1 MAALEDTI
9 TISARRRVPAG
20 AAETFAFLAAPA
32 THRRLQVRGIA
43 SLSLDDADDLLSGGA
58 AMLRGPLG
66 LRRTVHTRVALH
78 QPPTRLAGSAL
89 ADSGT
94 AAHVSWTLR
103 EQPDGTTLVE
113 LTAVLGPIARGD
125 RLLLAVGGRRWIR
138 SLFVATLQRLA
149 AELERARATRPPGT
163 PPRPGGPNCAGPSGA
178 LTSRHR
184 FPPAARWRR
193 LTRRDPGSVT
203 LT

>member
-9 TISARRRVPAG
+9 TISARRRMPAG

-43 SLSLDDADDLLSGGA
+43 SLSLDDAADLLSGGA
-58 AMLRGPLG
+58 AELRGPLG
-66 LRRTVHTRVALH
+66 LRRTVRTRVALRH
-78 QPPTRLAGSAL
+78 PPMRLAGSAL

-94 AAHVSWTLR
+94 VAHVSWTLR
-103 EQPDGTTLVE
+103 EQHDGTTLVE

-149 AELERARATRPPGT
+149 AELEHASRATAVA
-163 PPRPGGPNCAGPSGA
+163 PRE
-178 LTSRHR
+178 T
-184 FPPAARWRR
+184 AAQLER
-193 LTRRDPGSVT
+193 TRRSTANRAGRLWGVSAT
-203 LT
+203 RTG

>member
-1 MAALEDTI
+1 MTALADTI
-9 TISARRRVPAG
+9 TISAQRRVPAG

-43 SLSLDDADDLLSGGA
+43 SLSLDDEGDLLSGGA
-58 AMLRGPLG
+58 AVLSGPLG

-113 LTAVLGPIARGD
+113 LSTVLGPIARRD
-125 RLLLAVGGRRWIR
+125 RLLLALGGRRWVR
-138 SLFVATLQRLA
+138 SLFTATLGRLA
-149 AELERARATRPPGT
+149 AELQCAPRSSASELERA
-163 PPRPGGPNCAGPSGA
+163 PRRVGNCADPSGGF
-178 LTSRHR
+178 RRR
-184 FPPAARWRR
+184 FPAQSGA
-193 LTRRDPGSVT
+193 GAV
-203 LT
+203 

>member
-1 MAALEDTI
+1 MTALADTI
-9 TISARRRVPAG
+9 TISAQRRVPAG

-43 SLSLDDADDLLSGGA
+43 SLSLDDEGDLLSGGA
-58 AMLRGPLG
+58 AVLSGPLG

-78 QPPTRLAGSAL
+78 QPPRRLAGSAL
-89 ADSGT
+89 ADSGS

-113 LTAVLGPIARGD
+113 LTAVLGPITRGD

-138 SLFVATLQRLA
+138 RLFAATLRRLA
-149 AELERARATRPPGT
+149 AELECA
-163 PPRPGGPNCAGPSGA
+163 PRSTETELERWPRRKANCGDPSGA
-178 LTSRHR
+178 LFRPS
-184 FPPAARWRR
+184 FPARS
-193 LTRRDPGSVT
+193 GAGAV
-203 LT
+203 